1 MTRDEVKVGEWK
13 QEGKHVFERISM
25 GWWCVCECSNE
36 ERARQVVAEH
46 NSHAALVAALKEIAK
61 GEGRYSKDRYTHACN
76 CIEDM
81 KAKADEALKE
91 AGE

>member
-46 NSHAALVAALKEIAK
+46 NSHAALVAAIKEGLRVDTMRAGK
-61 GEGRYSKDRYTHACN
+61 QCECPLCVQYRATLA
-76 CIEDM
+76 
-81 KAKADEALKE
+81 AAKE